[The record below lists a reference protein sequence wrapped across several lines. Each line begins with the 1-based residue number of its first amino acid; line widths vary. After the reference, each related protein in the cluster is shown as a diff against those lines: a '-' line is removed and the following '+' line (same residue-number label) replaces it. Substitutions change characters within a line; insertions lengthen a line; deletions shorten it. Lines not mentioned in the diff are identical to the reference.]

1 MMRPLCVYDPDEL
14 DTLSNCCPDGQVY
27 DSNYWNDTS
36 SLRCNIT
43 TTPPCS
49 DYETKKKCK
58 KSGQPECKWDNA
70 NEMCVEENTLLVQ
83 SASNMDVEEVPLM
96 EEDSSSSR
104 VGLKISGVLVG
115 LFLVL
120 WL

>member
-27 DSNYWNDTS
+27 DSDYWLETS

-43 TTPPCS
+43 TTSPCS
-49 DYETKKKCK
+49 DYETKKTCK
-58 KSGQPECKWDNA
+58 KSTQACKWDNG
-70 NEMCVEENTLLVQ
+70 ECVEKDQ
-83 SASNMDVEEVPLM
+83 GSAASIMDVEEVPLM